1 MEGSVGKGTGRILR
15 AGSLFIKIGGRR
27 MGGCCKGFMAFRK
40 AVFCFLFVAGCA
52 KSNQLLS
59 FCFLIFLFPLAV

>member
-1 MEGSVGKGTGRILR
+1 MDGSVGKGTGRILR

-27 MGGCCKGFMAFRK
+27 MGGCCKAFMAFRM
-40 AVFCFLFVAGCA
+40 AVLGFLFVAGCA